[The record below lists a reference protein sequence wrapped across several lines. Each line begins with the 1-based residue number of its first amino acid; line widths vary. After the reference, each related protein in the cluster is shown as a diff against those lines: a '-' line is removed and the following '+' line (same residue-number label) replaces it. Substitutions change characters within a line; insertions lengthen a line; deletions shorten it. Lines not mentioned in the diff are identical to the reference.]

1 MKTVMKWMA
10 RWAVVKMVFRVAR
23 TLFSKSREKKPAK

>member
-10 RWAVVKMVFRVAR
+10 RLAVLKVIFRVAR
-23 TLFSKSREKKPAK
+23 TLFSKRDNKKPAR